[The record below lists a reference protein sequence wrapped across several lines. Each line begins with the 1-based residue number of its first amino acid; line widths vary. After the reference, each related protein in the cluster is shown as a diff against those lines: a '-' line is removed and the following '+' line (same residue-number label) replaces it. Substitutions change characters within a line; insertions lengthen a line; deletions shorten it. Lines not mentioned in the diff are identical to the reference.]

1 MSEIAKNLTPS
12 PVSNDCEQ
20 ISSWKPEHGSKG
32 TVIVEVRSLEQG
44 LADFEH
50 VWNTGKPDT
59 QPRISFVSYDLM
71 HKILAPNRVAV
82 IQAMTGAG
90 PISIRE
96 VARRVG
102 RDFKGV
108 HTDVTALIANGIL
121 ERTEDGKVVFPY
133 DNIRV
138 EFDLPSA
145 A

>member
-1 MSEIAKNLTPS
+1 MK
-12 PVSNDCEQ
+12 
-20 ISSWKPEHGSKG
+20 
-32 TVIVEVRSLEQG
+32 TVVIEVKSLEESHREIRELLRSG
-44 LADFEH
+44 NVD
-50 VWNTGKPDT
+50 PI
-59 QPRISFVSYDLM
+59 PRISFVSWELF

-90 PISIRE
+90 PLSIRE

-121 ERTEDGKVVFPY
+121 ERTDDGKVVFPY